1 MNTVMSITDR
11 ALLLIQKS
19 NLDELTRAGE
29 TGYVRWQ
36 NIKRERARVGAE
48 EVEILSKVY
57 PQYAY
62 WLTTGQIM
70 PEVGQT
76 SPEYDEL
83 AQAAQPQKSGTHD

>member
-1 MNTVMSITDR
+1 MNTAMTITDR

-48 EVEILSKVY
+48 EVEILSKIY

-62 WLTTGQIM
+62 WITTGQIL

-83 AQAAQPQKSGTHD
+83 ARREPQKSGTHD

>member
-1 MNTVMSITDR
+1 MRERLIAIWEFSGLSAKDLEKKTGIDR
-11 ALLLIQKS
+11 ANWYSLK
-19 NLDELTRAGE
+19 NARRRANE
-29 TGYVRWQ
+29 DDLKEI
-36 NIKRERARVGAE
+36 IK
-48 EVEILSKVY
+48 LF

-62 WLTTGQIM
+62 WLTTGEIM